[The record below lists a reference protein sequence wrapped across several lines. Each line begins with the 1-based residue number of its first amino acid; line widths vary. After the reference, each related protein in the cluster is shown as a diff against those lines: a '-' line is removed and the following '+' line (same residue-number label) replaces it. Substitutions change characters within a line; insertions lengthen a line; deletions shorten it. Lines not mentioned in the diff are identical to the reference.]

1 MSTPATPTLDRQACK
16 HCNNPSR
23 ALCGIPA
30 IMLHTQT
37 FSLSQA
43 QGICKLSPLPM
54 QILMLLHYHEKVK
67 RFH

>member
-1 MSTPATPTLDRQACK
+1 MP
-16 HCNNPSR
+16 
-23 ALCGIPA
+23 
-30 IMLHTQT
+30 HTQT

-43 QGICKLSPLPM
+43 QGNCKLSPLPM